1 MDEVVEFE
9 GKLEGKPDDGSYVAA
24 VGGTDGSSVDE
35 LVELGGRLEEAYV
48 DPVGKVG
55 GAAV

>member
-1 MDEVVEFE
+1 MGELTEIEGQPEVGRPDE
-9 GKLEGKPDDGSYVAA
+9 
-24 VGGTDGSSVDE
+24 GT
-35 LVELGGRLEEAYV
+35 YV